1 MKCISTF
8 ILSIFFLSLLCIP
21 GYSQTIS
28 GPGFAGAMRV
38 EPEMAKKIG
47 YLRKIGINGVQ
58 PVEGINGLIATMK
71 DTSEPA
77 VVRVEAARAIGRV
90 GDAGAIASLQ
100 EASIIPSET
109 IRLILSGFFDKKG
122 ITPNPDEII
131 NADGELGAAA
141 IVALERLYS
150 AGNEAGQRD
159 ALLNLI
165 NYSNAPV
172 KREAALALAES
183 GDERTLL
190 HLKDLGLLEAHE
202 KLKLLLEM
210 KDNADVDRTRKLMG
224 IVKARPSSS
233 EEAARRWAAVSI
245 LAERREDALSATTE
259 EIDLFGKKENISADD
274 LALFISLSTV
284 VMGMES
290 NKAIAVFEKFQNH
303 SDRQIKEISNA
314 AIISLRNN
322 IPAVNA
328 GPSFN
333 GSALLK

>member
-1 MKCISTF
+1 MTRTSTL
-8 ILSIFFLSLLCIP
+8 ILSIIFLTLLYMP
-21 GYSQTIS
+21 AYTQTIS
-28 GPGFAGAMRV
+28 GPGFAGAYGI

-47 YLRKIGINGVQ
+47 YLRKIGINAMQ
-58 PVEGINGLIATMK
+58 PVEGIDGLIAILK
-71 DTSEPA
+71 DANASSII
-77 VVRVEAARAIGRV
+77 RVEAARAIGRV
-90 GDAGAIASLQ
+90 GDAGAIKALQ

-109 IRLILSGFFDKKG
+109 MQLILSGFFDKKG
-122 ITPNPDEII
+122 VTPNPDEII
-131 NADGELGAAA
+131 NANGEVGAAA

-150 AGNEAGQRD
+150 AGSEAGQRD
-159 ALLNLI
+159 GLLNLI

-183 GDERTLL
+183 GDERALL

-210 KDNADVDRTRKLMG
+210 KDTSNTARVKKLMG
-224 IVKARPSSS
+224 IVKARPSNS
-233 EEAARRWAAVSI
+233 EDAARRGAAVSI
-245 LAERREDALSATTE
+245 LAERGEDALSAITE
-259 EIDLFGKKENISADD
+259 EIDLFGKKDNISADD
-274 LALFISLSTV
+274 LALFISLSTA
-284 VMGMES
+284 VMGMGS

-314 AIISLRNN
+314 AVISLRNN